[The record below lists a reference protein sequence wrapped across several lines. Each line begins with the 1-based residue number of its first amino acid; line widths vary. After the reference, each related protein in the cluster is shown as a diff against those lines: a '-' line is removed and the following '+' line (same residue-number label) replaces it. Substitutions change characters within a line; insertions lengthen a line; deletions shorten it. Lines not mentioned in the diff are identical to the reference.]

1 MDTSLRLYGNPR
13 TVKMEIEKVKRTKTI
28 TVVNR
33 KANNRVTE
41 NTVSEAGISGS
52 YFQFHPLLMPEECSL
67 RVYAQGSSKD

>member
-52 YFQFHPLLMPEECSL
+52 YFQFHPWLCGLP
-67 RVYAQGSSKD
+67 ASS